1 MRERES
7 ESERER
13 ERETEREREGP
24 GWLVDAEI
32 TGGFRA
38 DAINAIRASALHAAR
53 GEFNAAIYV
62 A

>member
-1 MRERES
+1 MRETICSFHGRLS
-7 ESERER
+7 PQS
-13 ERETEREREGP
+13 
-24 GWLVDAEI
+24 DAEI